1 MLIKVC
7 GMSAP
12 DQLREIEPN
21 VDLIGF
27 IYYHKSP
34 RHVVSA
40 PPTSG
45 VKRVGVFVNA
55 PLHHILYHIHT
66 DQLDYVQ
73 LHGDETPDFCER
85 IKPFAKVIKAFGV
98 SEEFDFRKLMDYERF
113 TDYFLFDT
121 KTELRGGS
129 GQQFNWSVLNRY
141 SGTTPFLLSGGISAD
156 SVERVKEI
164 DHPRFIGVD
173 LNSRFENAPGDKNTN
188 LINQFIHE
196 INAKQEYTA

>member
-1 MLIKVC
+1 MKLLI
-7 GMSAP
+7 
-12 DQLREIEPN
+12 
-21 VDLIGF
+21 
-27 IYYHKSP
+27 
-34 RHVVSA
+34 
-40 PPTSG
+40 
-45 VKRVGVFVNA
+45 
-55 PLHHILYHIHT
+55 
-66 DQLDYVQ
+66 
-73 LHGDETPDFCER
+73 FCEH

-141 SGTTPFLLSGGISAD
+141 SGTTPFLLSGGISED
-156 SVERVKEI
+156 SVEQLKEI
-164 DHPRFIGVD
+164 DHPRFIGID

-196 INAKQEYTA
+196 INAKHQYTA